1 MALFHEE
8 MAIIFYTSSYNMM
21 NRPTDK
27 EEGNHDN
34 HNLETGGSLRAP
46 ELCPVQ
52 PLEIQRGHSEVTAT
66 HTSTRTHIGLSPQ
79 TAWTHN

>member
-1 MALFHEE
+1 
-8 MAIIFYTSSYNMM
+8 MM

-66 HTSTRTHIGLSPQ
+66 HTYTH
-79 TAWTHN
+79 THTDRWIEEAVREGWK